1 MERAEAT
8 TALIG
13 GSPSGVWGS
22 GVVVDRAAGVIITN
36 AHVVNSFAR
45 DRDLHAWVRGAGGAG
60 GWERL
65 RVEVVH
71 KVAAGTFPDIAV
83 LRWAPA
89 GTAAAVTN
97 PSSGSAGISSSK
109 RADTAD
115 AAGQPPALGEQV
127 SVALEHA
134 VADGTP
140 VIVMG
145 FPLFEPAD
153 PPQASTEASGPVYK
167 IKTRTVVCVCVGGG
181 GGTR

>member
-60 GWERL
+60 GWERV

-115 AAGQPPALGEQV
+115 AAGQPPVG
-127 SVALEHA
+127 
-134 VADGTP
+134 
-140 VIVMG
+140 
-145 FPLFEPAD
+145 
-153 PPQASTEASGPVYK
+153 PPTRSRPPTGRLVLVTDRPSFGSAAYHCRCCCCSSPRRRRSCTTWNASNSWARLAS
-167 IKTRTVVCVCVGGG
+167 
-181 GGTR
+181 